1 MSPSTRLLSS
11 IEDRPLLM
19 NHSSPHFKDT
29 SDLISVADENPA
41 GETVGALSGDGTD
54 NDNS

>member
-1 MSPSTRLLSS
+1 M
-11 IEDRPLLM
+11 EDRPLLM

-41 GETVGALSGDGTD
+41 GETVGAPSNLSGDGIVE
-54 NDNS
+54 NVEDNS